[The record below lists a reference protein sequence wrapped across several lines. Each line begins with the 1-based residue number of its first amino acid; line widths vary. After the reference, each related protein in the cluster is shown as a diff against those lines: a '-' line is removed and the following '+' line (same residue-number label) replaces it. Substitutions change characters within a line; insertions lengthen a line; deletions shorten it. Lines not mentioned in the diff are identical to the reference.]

1 MESVIAAKIQKYLIV
16 VAGPTAVGKTSL
28 SIRLARDLGCPI
40 LSADSRQFFR
50 EMNIGTAKPSP
61 EELQAV
67 PHFFVN
73 SRSIHEHYSVG
84 DFEEEA
90 LKVLDEQF
98 RDYNPL
104 LMTGG
109 SGLYIKAVC
118 QGLDKFPEVP
128 LSIRNEIEQ
137 EFLEKGLVFLQ
148 QRLQQADPEYFS
160 VVDRQNPHRLIR
172 ALSVYRASGK
182 PYSSFRKGNKKIR
195 PFETIYLHLSRDREE
210 LYQRINQRVD
220 IMMEEGLL
228 EEVKSL
234 HAYKNLTALQT
245 VGYQELF
252 DFLDGKCSLDE
263 AVEKIKQNS
272 RRYAKRQITWL
283 RKEIPSPVFHP
294 EKPDAILNYLK
305 TIIHQG
311 T

>member
-148 QRLQQADPEYFS
+148 QRLQQVDPEYFS